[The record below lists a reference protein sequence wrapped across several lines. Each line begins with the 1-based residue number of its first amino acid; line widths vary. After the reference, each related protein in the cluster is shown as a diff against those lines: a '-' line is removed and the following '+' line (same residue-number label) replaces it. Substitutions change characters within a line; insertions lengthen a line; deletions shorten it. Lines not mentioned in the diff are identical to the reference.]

1 MKFVL
6 SVFIFCFMSNILAQ
20 NLVVLDKE
28 TQEPVVGAIASNSS
42 GTVSLMTD
50 LEGKLSLNSFK
61 EFDKVIFQHVF
72 YFKISII
79 KNDITNVLYLQR
91 QPQYLDEIVI
101 SASKFEQS
109 KREVPQKIISI
120 KEDDIVLMNPQTSAD
135 LLESSGQV
143 FVQKSQLGG
152 GSPMI
157 RGFSTNRLL
166 LSIDGVRMN
175 NAIFRGGN
183 VQNVIAIDPF
193 SIQNTEIILGAG
205 SVIYGSDAIGGVMN
219 FYTKK
224 PLRSFSDSLELKI
237 NSTIRYASASREKSG
252 HFDLNLGWKKWA
264 SFTSISYTNF
274 DDLKMGKYGPDDY
287 LRLEYVD
294 TSSGIDVI
302 RENSDARVQKFTGY
316 NQINI
321 LEKIHYQAKDNISFD
336 FGLHYSETSDYPRY
350 DRLILYDTNNLK
362 SAEWNYGPQKWFL
375 ANLQFTKLSSNSTL
389 HDKIKVG
396 AAYQSFQE
404 SRIDRN
410 FNSLLRREREELV
423 DMMTLNVDFEKSIT
437 DKSKLFYGLEYLY
450 NKVHSKGL
458 ETNIVSS
465 ESNRIASRYPDGSTW
480 SSAAAYLS
488 YKYKPNK
495 EFTFQSGI
503 RYNHIQIKADLTDN
517 NVFYNLPFTNADVST
532 GAFTGTL
539 GVSWLPNKITHWK
552 FNLSSAFRAPNI
564 DDVGKIFDSEPGSV
578 VVPNASL
585 KPEYAYGAELGLS
598 LNLGQSVSLDVA
610 SYYTFLDKALVRRDF
625 TIGGVSEILYDG
637 EISNVQAIQNAS
649 KAWIYGFEAGLSIQF
664 SKSLTFKSQYS
675 IVNGTEQDA
684 NGIEVPVRHVAPNFG
699 TTHLLWENEKFKCD
713 AFINY
718 NGALSNNQLALSE
731 RDKAYLYAKDK
742 NGDPYS
748 PSWYTLNF
756 RSQYQ
761 LSKELSLVATLENIT
776 NQRYRTYSSGITSAG
791 TNFIVS
797 VKYSL

>member
-1 MKFVL
+1 
-6 SVFIFCFMSNILAQ
+6 MSNILAQ

-50 LEGKLSLNSFK
+50 LDGKLSLNSFK

-237 NSTIRYASASREKSG
+237 NSTMRYASASHEKSG

-294 TSSGIDVI
+294 TSSSGIDVI

-517 NVFYNLPFTNADVST
+517 NVFYNLPFTNADVGT

-610 SYYTFLDKALVRRDF
+610 SYYTFLDNALVRRDF

-675 IVNGTEQDA
+675 VVNGTEQDA

>member
-1 MKFVL
+1 
-6 SVFIFCFMSNILAQ
+6 MSNILAQ

-237 NSTIRYASASREKSG
+237 NSTMRYASASREKSG

-294 TSSGIDVI
+294 TSSSGIDVI

-517 NVFYNLPFTNADVST
+517 NVFYNLPFTNADVGT

-610 SYYTFLDKALVRRDF
+610 SYYTFLDNALVRRDF

-675 IVNGTEQDA
+675 VVNGTEQDA

>member
-1 MKFVL
+1 M
-6 SVFIFCFMSNILAQ
+6 
-20 NLVVLDKE
+20 VLDKE

-50 LEGKLSLNSFK
+50 LDGKLSLNSFK

-237 NSTIRYASASREKSG
+237 NSTMRYASASREKSG

-294 TSSGIDVI
+294 TSSSGIDVI

-517 NVFYNLPFTNADVST
+517 NVFYNLPFTNADVGT

-610 SYYTFLDKALVRRDF
+610 SYYTFLDNALVRRDF

-675 IVNGTEQDA
+675 VVNGTEQDA

-699 TTHLLWENEKFKCD
+699 TTHFLWENEKFKCD

>member
-1 MKFVL
+1 
-6 SVFIFCFMSNILAQ
+6 MSNILAQ

-237 NSTIRYASASREKSG
+237 NSTMRYASASREKSG

-294 TSSGIDVI
+294 TSSSGIDVI

-517 NVFYNLPFTNADVST
+517 NVFYNLPFTNADVGT

-610 SYYTFLDKALVRRDF
+610 SYYTFLDNALVRRDF

>member
-1 MKFVL
+1 
-6 SVFIFCFMSNILAQ
+6 MSNILAQ

-50 LEGKLSLNSFK
+50 LDGKLSLNSFK

-237 NSTIRYASASREKSG
+237 NSTMRYASASREKSG

-294 TSSGIDVI
+294 TSSSGIDVI

-517 NVFYNLPFTNADVST
+517 NVFYNLPFTNADVGT

-610 SYYTFLDKALVRRDF
+610 SYYTFLDNALVRRDF

-675 IVNGTEQDA
+675 VVNGTEQDA